1 MTGPPAAAPTR
12 PVVAIWRS
20 SWLPPSET
28 FVENQAAGL
37 RRWQPVRVGLRQLPV
52 SLPVT
57 PDLAPFSRSL
67 ISRVGHRLSAA
78 AGYRWP
84 YDRWLRR
91 RDVRLIHAHFGPG
104 GVKALPIAR
113 RTGIP
118 LIVTF
123 HGFDVTTAARAEG
136 ADGDRYRREL
146 RGLFAGA
153 ARLIAVSDFVAGE
166 LRDLGAPPERVVVH
180 TIGIPLEGVAA
191 QPDPGPGKMPDLD
204 PDVTP
209 DRSDDLVVT
218 FVGRLIPRKG
228 VDQLIEAASL
238 LPPTLRD
245 RTRVRIV
252 GFGPHEQQLRELAAS
267 TEVAIEFLG
276 RRTPAE
282 VAQALAGS
290 TVFCAPSRSI
300 GYEAEGFGLVFL
312 EAALAGVP
320 AVAYRHAGVTEA
332 VQDGV
337 TGLLAPEGDV
347 AALSRHLATLLGD
360 PVAAARMGAAGAA
373 RVRRQFDIVARTVV
387 LEDLYDEVVAER
399 R

>member
-1 MTGPPAAAPTR
+1 MAPSEDAIR
-12 PVVAIWRS
+12 PPVVAIWRS

-28 FVENQAAGL
+28 FVENQTASL
-37 RRWQPVRVGLRQLPV
+37 RRWQPVRIGLRRLPV
-52 SLPVT
+52 SLPVV
-57 PDLAPFSRSL
+57 PDLAPFERSL
-67 ISRVGHRLSAA
+67 VSRLGHRVSRA

-91 RDVRLIHAHFGPG
+91 HDVRLIHAHFGPG

-118 LIVTF
+118 LVVTF
-123 HGFDVTTAARAEG
+123 HGFDVTAQARAAGTAGE
-136 ADGDRYRREL
+136 RYRAEL
-146 RGLFAGA
+146 RSLFAGA
-153 ARLIAVSDFVAGE
+153 SRLIAVSDFVAGE

-180 TIGIPLEGVAA
+180 TIGIPVSEVGADEDPEPELE
-191 QPDPGPGKMPDLD
+191 
-204 PDVTP
+204 P
-209 DRSDDLVVT
+209 DRGDDLVVT

-228 VDQLIEAASL
+228 VDHLIDAVSR
-238 LPPTLRD
+238 LPRTLRD

-252 GFGPHEQQLRELAAS
+252 GFGPHEQDLREQAAS
-267 TEVAIEFLG
+267 SDVAIEFLG

-282 VAQALAGS
+282 VARVLAGS

-300 GYEAEGFGLVFL
+300 GHEAEGFGLVFL

-320 AVAYRHAGVTEA
+320 VVAYRHAGVTEA
-332 VQDGV
+332 VQDRV
-337 TGLLAPEGDV
+337 TGLLASEGDV
-347 AALSRHLATLLGD
+347 AALSRLLATLLDD
-360 PVAAARMGAAGAA
+360 PDTAARMGAAGAL
-373 RVRRQFDIVARTVV
+373 RVRRDFDIVSRTAV

>member
-1 MTGPPAAAPTR
+1 MMPTDPSASS

-28 FVENQAAGL
+28 FVENQTASL
-37 RRWQPVRVGLRQLPV
+37 RRWRPVRVGLRRLPV

-57 PDLAPFSRSL
+57 PDLAPFSRSP
-67 ISRVGHRLSAA
+67 ISRLGHRVSATS
-78 AGYRWP
+78 GYRWP
-84 YDRWLRR
+84 YDRWMRR
-91 RDVRLIHAHFGPG
+91 HDVRLIHAHFGPG

-118 LIVTF
+118 LVVTF
-123 HGFDVTTAARAEG
+123 HGFDVTTEARAEG
-136 ADGDRYRREL
+136 IGGDRYRAEL

-153 ARLIAVSDFVAGE
+153 RRLIAVSDFVAGE
-166 LRDLGAPPERVVVH
+166 LRDLGGPPERIVVH
-180 TIGIPLEGVAA
+180 TIGIPLGAA
-191 QPDPGPGKMPDLD
+191 ASPNPPDPQPAAGKE
-204 PDVTP
+204 
-209 DRSDDLVVT
+209 LVVT

-228 VDQLIEAASL
+228 VDHLIDAVSR
-238 LPPTLRD
+238 LPGPLRD

-252 GFGPHEQQLRELAAS
+252 GFGPHEPQLRERAAS
-267 TEVAIEFLG
+267 SGVAIEFLG
-276 RRTPAE
+276 RRSPAE
-282 VAQALAGS
+282 VADVLAGS

-300 GYEAEGFGLVFL
+300 GHEAEGFGLVFL

-320 AVAYRHAGVTEA
+320 VVAYRHAGVTEA

-347 AALSRHLATLLGD
+347 AALSRHLAMLLDD
-360 PVAAARMGAAGAA
+360 PDAAARMGAEGAR
-373 RVRRQFDIVARTVV
+373 RVRRDFDILSCTAV

-399 R
+399 RR